1 MVELQNFL
9 FVLCFETGVKS
20 NRPRFIIGALETQRR
35 ENSVER
41 TWLCKVGFRPRVSG
55 ALTEH
60 RTVVKH

>member
-20 NRPRFIIGALETQRR
+20 NRPHFIIGALETQCR

-41 TWLCKVGFRPRVSG
+41 TWVCKAGCQV
-55 ALTEH
+55 H
-60 RTVVKH
+60 